1 MKQDEFTTHGNSI
14 ESIWIQ
20 AYQLQVF
27 IYVFFGENETLGLH
41 KALKSYRL
49 VLLASLWLENSQEF
63 FISSWD
69 VLFSTS
75 HANLALKHTLGSNP
89 LISALPGNFPLRSF
103 SHSIFFSW
111 FISLECFYWGNLKNL
126 LECSLILK
134 IFINMKNYH
143 EFKKIKNFKTYFQIR
158 KKIQIHKVFEI
169 HVL

>member
-1 MKQDEFTTHGNSI
+1 MKT
-14 ESIWIQ
+14 
-20 AYQLQVF
+20 
-27 IYVFFGENETLGLH
+27 
-41 KALKSYRL
+41 YRL

-143 EFKKIKNFKTYFQIR
+143 EFKKCKCECSGIRNRSFSEKSRIDKKLWEQNSYHATSMKVNFS
-158 KKIQIHKVFEI
+158 
-169 HVL
+169 